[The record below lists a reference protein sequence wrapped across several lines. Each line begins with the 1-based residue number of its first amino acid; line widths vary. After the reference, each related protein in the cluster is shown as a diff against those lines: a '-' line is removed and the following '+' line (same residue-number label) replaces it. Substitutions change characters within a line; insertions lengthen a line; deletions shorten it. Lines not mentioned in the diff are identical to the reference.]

1 MALPRSSFLAAG
13 VLASALLT
21 SSFAF
26 AADTAAAQALFSD
39 ARKLMAKGDFS
50 SACPKLEES
59 QRLDPGMGTLFNLG
73 DCYEH
78 VGRTASAWAA
88 FDEVAAAA
96 HIAGQAGREQD
107 ARTRAAKLLTVMPH
121 LTVDASAVRG
131 YAGLEIKRDG
141 VVIGPPQWGSA
152 IPIDPGDHTL
162 AASADG
168 KQPWSGKV
176 TVLPKQNQ
184 RAKIPALVDAP
195 KPVEAALPQEEQPK
209 TIILAPPAA
218 PQRDGKTQRTVGLA
232 LAGVGVVGLGVGVA
246 FGLVSKGKESEANDG
261 DCDATTNICKTQAGV
276 DARHAATVDG
286 TIASVGLIA
295 GAVLAVGGVV
305 LWATAPRSHAA
316 PTIGSLR
323 VAPDAS
329 FGQHGASLGLRGNF

>member
-1 MALPRSSFLAAG
+1 MMIFRRRSFVAAG
-13 VLASALLT
+13 VLASTLLV

-39 ARKLMAKGDFS
+39 ARKLMAKGDFT

-78 VGRTASAWAA
+78 VGKTATAWAA

-96 HIAGQAGREQD
+96 RAAGQSTREQD
-107 ARTRAAKLLTVMPH
+107 ARTRAAKLLAVMPH

-131 YAGLEIKRDG
+131 YTGLEIKRDG

-162 AASADG
+162 AASAEG

-184 RAKIPALVDAP
+184 RAKIPALVDAS
-195 KPVEAALPQEEQPK
+195 KPVEAALPQEQP
-209 TIILAPPAA
+209 
-218 PQRDGKTQRTVGLA
+218 QTV
-232 LAGVGVVGLGVGVA
+232 
-246 FGLVSKGKESEANDG
+246 
-261 DCDATTNICKTQAGV
+261 
-276 DARHAATVDG
+276 
-286 TIASVGLIA
+286 
-295 GAVLAVGGVV
+295 
-305 LWATAPRSHAA
+305 
-316 PTIGSLR
+316 
-323 VAPDAS
+323 
-329 FGQHGASLGLRGNF
+329 